1 MRLPESTSTIGAAEE
16 TATPMGN
23 PKTADERERRFVQ
36 YVSTLNKGQLAEV
49 RLRRM
54 NRIANFRK
62 ALIDLINQIVE
73 ERAEDLAAA
82 MLMEHAPERP
92 KPLPAPIE
100 RKRLPMRKRGLPPW
114 IREEGTALRGRPPAS
129 ARRD

>member
-1 MRLPESTSTIGAAEE
+1 MPQ
-16 TATPMGN
+16 

-36 YVSTLNKGQLAEV
+36 YISELNKGQLAEI
-49 RLRRM
+49 RLMRM

-62 ALIDLINQIVE
+62 ALLELVNKMVE

-92 KPLPAPIE
+92 RRGPVAVERRKLPG
-100 RKRLPMRKRGLPPW
+100 RKAAVPPW
-114 IREEGTALRGRPPAS
+114 IREESKALAGKRSDRAH
-129 ARRD
+129 AD

>member
-1 MRLPESTSTIGAAEE
+1 MQPPERTNTIGAAEE
-16 TATPMGN
+16 TATPMGI

-36 YVSTLNKGQLAEV
+36 YALTLNKGQLAEI
-49 RLRRM
+49 RLLRM

-62 ALIDLINQIVE
+62 ALMELINQLVE

-92 KPLPAPIE
+92 KRGPVAVE
-100 RKRLPMRKRGLPPW
+100 RRKLTGRKAAMPPW
-114 IREEGTALRGRPPAS
+114 VREESRALAGKRSERAQTG
-129 ARRD
+129 